1 MSSASSGRVIVT
13 GAASGIGLALAR
25 SLVADGGTVALV
37 DRSAGV
43 VAVAAELGE
52 RAFAF
57 VCDVGDGDAVTETFN
72 EAATAMGGLDGAVN
86 NAGIGNLKSLV
97 DYTDRE
103 FDLLVR
109 VNLYGTFHGLRAAV
123 PLIRASGGGSIVN
136 VASVSGVRPTRG
148 EAPYSAAKAGV
159 ISLTMAAA
167 LEEGPDVRVNVV
179 SPGFIRTPLNE
190 FLADDPATRAE
201 LEAATPAGRI
211 GGPEDVVSVMRFLLS
226 DDASYITG
234 QNLIIDGGAVLPL
247 AQTDGVLGRMLP
259 ARP

>member
-1 MSSASSGRVIVT
+1 MTSAAAGRVIVT

-43 VAVAAELGE
+43 VAVAAELGH
-52 RAFAF
+52 RAVAF
-57 VCDVGDGDAVTETFN
+57 VCDVGDGDAVTATFN
-72 EAATAMGGLDGAVN
+72 EAAKVMGGLDGVVN

-123 PLIRASGGGSIVN
+123 PLLRASGGGSIVN

-190 FLADDPATRAE
+190 FLADDPMTRAE
-201 LEAATPAGRI
+201 LESATPAGRI
-211 GGPEDVVSVMRFLLS
+211 GGPDDVVAVMRFLLS

-247 AQTDGVLGRMLP
+247 AQTDGVLGRMIP
-259 ARP
+259 PHP